1 MKPTYKIAIALI
13 IIICAFALI
22 HNANQD
28 SNQMPGQKH
37 ADLSPI
43 KVGVSAPLTGDA
55 ASLGELV
62 RNVSDMAVEKINA
75 EGGISGHPISLVY
88 EDDSCSPAKSVSAV
102 QKLISVD
109 KIKTIVISTC
119 SGAVVPTI
127 PVATETGT
135 FFISGLATSP
145 TLTNISPMFAR
156 TVPSDTSQG
165 VALAN
170 YAISKGYKKI
180 VIIHEMTDYPAS
192 IKDAFA
198 NVYATSKTNAAAN
211 AGANESGGDKNKLV
225 VEGFAA
231 GTTDFRSVLAKAK
244 AQNPD
249 ALFLIPGSPASGDRL
264 ISDFEKLSWNV
275 PLMGGDIFSGNS
287 EVVKKHKA
295 ALEGIAIAEQNP
307 GPDTAEYVQF
317 RNEYKNRFGK
327 DLIYESRAQA
337 QYDLF
342 FILRDGLKK
351 YGDDP
356 AKIAAWVR
364 TIKDY
369 PGFSGSITIG
379 SNGDRVGNHAVK
391 IIKDGKAVAI

>member
-1 MKPTYKIAIALI
+1 MKKSFKIAIALI
-13 IIICAFALI
+13 IIIVAFVLI
-22 HNANQD
+22 NNANQAR
-28 SNQMPGQKH
+28 SQKQ

-43 KVGVSAPLTGDA
+43 KIGVSAPLTGDA

-62 RNVSDMAVEKINA
+62 RNVSDMAIEKINGD
-75 EGGISGHPISLVY
+75 GGVNGRPISLVY
-88 EDDSCSPAKSVSAV
+88 EDDSCAPAKSVSAV
-102 QKLISVD
+102 RKLISID
-109 KIKTIVISTC
+109 KVKFIVISTC

-135 FFISGLATSP
+135 FFMSGLATSP
-145 TLTNISPMFAR
+145 TLTDISPMFAR

-170 YAISKGYKKI
+170 YAISKGYKK
-180 VIIHEMTDYPAS
+180 VLVIHETSDYPAS

-198 NVYATSKTNAAAN
+198 GVYEADKGGASSKNA
-211 AGANESGGDKNKLV
+211 SDNKLV
-225 VEGFAA
+225 IEGFAA

-244 AQNPD
+244 SENPD
-249 ALFLIPGSPASGDRL
+249 ALFLIPGSPATGDRL
-264 ISDFEKLSWNV
+264 ISDFEKLGWNV

-287 EVVKKHKA
+287 EVVKKHTSS
-295 ALEGIAIAEQNP
+295 LEGIAIAEQNP
-307 GPDTAEYVQF
+307 GPDTADYVAF
-317 RNEYKNRFGK
+317 RNEYKKRFAK

-342 FILRDGLKK
+342 FILRDGLAK
-351 YGDDP
+351 YGEDP

-379 SNGDRVGNHAVK
+379 ANGDRVGNHTVK
-391 IIKDGKAVAI
+391 VIKDGKAETL